1 VDELAEEAD
10 ALVLLTAWPEYLRLP
25 WAELAARMRTRLV
38 LDGRNVLDREALARE
53 GLRCVWLHG

>member
-1 VDELAEEAD
+1 
-10 ALVLLTAWPEYLRLP
+10 
-25 WAELAARMRTRLV
+25 MRTRLV